1 MAPIALEPTLTPDPT
16 QSLKTRVKTVDPAIF
31 PDGLKTSGTDIA
43 SPKRISDER
52 GGTANLQPGQHP
64 PLYDQ
69 IYPYSAFPKHIEGP
83 TVWRSED
90 YADNPERWVHQF
102 SAAETEE
109 ISRAADNFIASG
121 LPITGIT
128 KENFPLPTLQANLA
142 SMRRELLD
150 GKGFM
155 LFRKGIPVR
164 EWGNFKSA
172 VAYFGLGVHIG
183 YPISQNV
190 GCPTLPISP

>member
-1 MAPIALEPTLTPDPT
+1 MAPIALEPTSVPDPV
-16 QSLKTRVKTVDPAIF
+16 QSLKTRVKTVDPAVF

-43 SPKRISDER
+43 SPNRTSHEH
-52 GGTANLQPGQHP
+52 GETANLRPGQHP

-69 IYPYSAFPKHIEGP
+69 IYPYSDFPRHIEGP
-83 TVWRSED
+83 TVWRAED

-102 SAAETEE
+102 STAETEE
-109 ISRAADNFIASG
+109 ISRAADNFISSG

-142 SMRRELLD
+142 SMRRELLE

-183 YPISQNV
+183 YPICQNV
-190 GCPTLPISP
+190 GCSTFPISA